1 MFENLHRVAALL
13 MYTIIYNFQLVN
25 NNDNSMSVLYVYIMN
40 YACQLDIIMNSSI
53 NILYELSLYKYKY
66 ILKIYF
72 ESLTNNKLIL
82 SEAR

>member
-40 YACQLDIIMNSSI
+40 YACQLDINMNSSL
-53 NILYELSLYKYKY
+53 NILYELTLYY